1 MRRGTLQFTGLLALA
16 LLTSVR
22 MCAAA
27 PGPAVLD
34 APTRVDNPAS
44 VHGGRR
50 SVMNGVDPDARRVKD
65 KPVRTTV
72 EKMLDQ
78 PRPLD
83 LGFSELNPEYAER
96 RAEGVET
103 TLWEL
108 DAQIDSYQLM
118 PDGDFRVVLKGA
130 SGRKIVMELPDPKL
144 AKDSRWAKELA
155 EVRKQFEEKLHPT
168 REPKQVTTRARITG
182 VGFFGRPAPRGAEEN
197 ASGVQLH
204 PVVKLEWL
212 PGTPTAKANHQPT
225 SAMPT
230 RSESAGKRRD

>member
-1 MRRGTLQFTGLLALA
+1 MRLHSAQLAALLSLALHPA
-16 LLTSVR
+16 GGLCTAAPN
-22 MCAAA
+22 AAA
-27 PGPAVLD
+27 PD
-34 APTRVDNPAS
+34 ARLHADNPAS

-50 SVMNGVDPDARRVKD
+50 AVMNGTDPDARRVKD

-83 LGFSELNPEYAER
+83 LGYSELTPEYAEH

-103 TLWEL
+103 TTWEL
-108 DAQIDSYQLM
+108 DAQIDTHQLM
-118 PDGDFRVVLKGA
+118 LDGDFRVVLRGA

-144 AKDSRWAKELA
+144 ARDSRWAKELA

-168 REPKQVTTRARITG
+168 REAKQATLRARITG

-204 PVVKLEWL
+204 PVVRLERL
-212 PGTPTAKANHQPT
+212 PDAPSAQPWPIPAKAAPQKNTQ
-225 SAMPT
+225 S
-230 RSESAGKRRD
+230 KR